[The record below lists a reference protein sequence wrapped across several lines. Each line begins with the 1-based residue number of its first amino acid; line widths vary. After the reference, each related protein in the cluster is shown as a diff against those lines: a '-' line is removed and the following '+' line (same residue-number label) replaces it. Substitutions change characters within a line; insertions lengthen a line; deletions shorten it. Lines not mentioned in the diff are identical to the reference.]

1 MKANMM
7 KKTTMLK
14 DSVDAPGCFG
24 NADSPAQTEDAETK
38 QNQEVSPAKPSSE
51 NEMNFVDESIS
62 SLAKSKKHDLPET

>member
-1 MKANMM
+1 MM